1 MVIPYIPGLGEK
13 FKRTCNKQGFQVHFK
28 GTNTIKQLLMAPKD
42 KDPKLAK
49 SGVIYKYKCPTINC
63 TEEYIGESG
72 RTFGDRY
79 KEHLK
84 APSPI
89 HLHTS
94 STGHPVSP
102 ECFSIVDREAQG
114 MARNIKEAMY
124 IRVND
129 PSLNR
134 NLGKF
139 QLPHVWDQVL
149 KDTPTLHLK

>member
-1 MVIPYIPGLGEK
+1 M
-13 FKRTCNKQGFQVHFK
+13 HFK
-28 GTNTIKQLLMAPKD
+28 GTNKVKQLLMAPRD
-42 KDPKLAK
+42 MDPK
-49 SGVIYKYKCPTINC
+49 CPNINC
-63 TEEYIGESG
+63 TEQYIGESG
-72 RTFGDRY
+72 WTLGDRY

-94 STGHPVSP
+94 ATEHPVSP
-102 ECFSIVDREAQG
+102 ECFSIVDRESQSL
-114 MARNIKEAMY
+114 ARNIKEVIY
-124 IRVND
+124 TRVND

-149 KDTPTLHLK
+149 RDTPSLPPK

>member
-1 MVIPYIPGLGEK
+1 MGAHLGS
-13 FKRTCNKQGFQVHFK
+13 FGAIRTE
-28 GTNTIKQLLMAPKD
+28 D
-42 KDPKLAK
+42 KDTKLQK
-49 SGVIYKYKCPTINC
+49 GGVIYKYKCPQINC

-84 APSPI
+84 SPSPI
-89 HLHTS
+89 HLHTT

-102 ECFSIVDREAQG
+102 DCFSIVDRESQATV
-114 MARNIKEAMY
+114 RNIKKAMY

-139 QLPHVWDQVL
+139 QLLHVWNQVHQ
-149 KDTPTLHLK
+149 DTPTLHLK

>member
-28 GTNTIKQLLMAPKD
+28 SKNTIKQLLMAPKD

-49 SGVIYKYKCPTINC
+49 SAVIYEYKCTTINC

-72 RTFGDRY
+72 RTFGDRD

-89 HLHTS
+89 HIPT
-94 STGHPVSP
+94 TFTEHPVSP
-102 ECFSIVDREAQG
+102 KRFSIVGREAQV
-114 MARNIKEAMY
+114 MPRNIKEAMY

-139 QLPHVWDQVL
+139 QLPHV
-149 KDTPTLHLK
+149 